1 MMKKKNL
8 KLLKLNKKS
17 ISSFSI
23 YGGEP
28 DRSGRYCSLTLETDL
43 ECEPTVPP
51 ETFARM
57 CGTTIP
63 TTTCPSAYCY

>member
-1 MMKKKNL
+1 MKKKNL
-8 KLLKLNKKS
+8 KSLKLNKKS

-28 DRSGRYCSLTLETDL
+28 GTTWRYCELKTEL
-43 ECEPTVPP
+43 ECEPTLPP

-57 CGTTIP
+57 CTTTII
-63 TTTCPSAYCY
+63 TTSCPSAYCY